1 MIAGVRSSLIAH
13 ASEVETIS
21 QAKLPTGTTPMI
33 ESMCQDIVRC
43 CMPIEPARCLRCS
56 CCAGCSYTKFF
67 PTEDSTKRVH
77 PRLQSAVKHF
87 TKNAAAKN
95 IDLTYAKSL
104 EKKEEFSNELQV
116 AHTHITRCVCH
127 GSQCLTHKVVCC
139 NTKIH

>member
-1 MIAGVRSSLIAH
+1 
-13 ASEVETIS
+13 
-21 QAKLPTGTTPMI
+21 
-33 ESMCQDIVRC
+33 
-43 CMPIEPARCLRCS
+43 MPIETARCLRCL
-56 CCAGCSYTKFF
+56 CCAGCSYAKFF

-104 EKKEEFSNELQV
+104 EKKEEFSNELSV

-127 GSQCLTHKVVCC
+127 GSQCLTHKFVCC